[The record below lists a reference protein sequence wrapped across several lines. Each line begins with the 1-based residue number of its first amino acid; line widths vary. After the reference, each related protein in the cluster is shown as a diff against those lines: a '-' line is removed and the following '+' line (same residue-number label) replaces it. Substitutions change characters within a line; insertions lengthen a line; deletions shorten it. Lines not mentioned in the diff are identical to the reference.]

1 MSGFP
6 VRPDDVIQPVW
17 PAPPNVRA
25 AVTTRGLPGASKPPF
40 DAFNLGAHCGDAAD
54 AVAANRQRLIELATL
69 PHPPH
74 WLSQVHGTGV
84 HRVLSREPV
93 STPPQA
99 DAAVTDV
106 PGAVLAILT
115 ADCLPVLFATKD
127 GSEIAAAH
135 AGWRGL
141 AAGMLEAT
149 VAAMH
154 SAPVNILA
162 WLGPAAG
169 PAHYEIGEEVRA
181 AFVDA
186 DSAAATCFVA
196 TRPGH
201 WLVDLYALARS
212 RLAAAGVTTVSG
224 GSLCTISD
232 PQRFYS
238 WRRDGR
244 TGRMASLVWLRERL
258 GAGYV
263 TP

>member
-1 MSGFP
+1 MTTEHL
-6 VRPDDVIQPVW
+6 IQPDW
-17 PAPPNVRA
+17 PAPQNVCA
-25 AVTTRGLPGASKPPF
+25 AVTTRLLPGASQPPF
-40 DAFNLGAHCGDAAD
+40 DAFNLGAHCGDAVD
-54 AVAANRQRLIELATL
+54 AVAANRQRLIELAAL

-93 STPPQA
+93 SMPRQA
-99 DAAVTDV
+99 DAAVTSV

-115 ADCLPVLFATKD
+115 ADCLPVLFATKN

-141 AAGMLEAT
+141 AAGVLEAT
-149 VAAMH
+149 VAAMR
-154 SAPVNILA
+154 SAPENILA

-181 AFVDA
+181 VFVDP
-186 DSAAATCFVA
+186 DPAAATCFVA

-201 WLVDLYALARS
+201 WLVDLYALARR
-212 RLAAAGVTTVSG
+212 RLAAAGVTAVSG
-224 GSLCTISD
+224 GDLCTISD

-244 TGRMASLVWLRERL
+244 TGRMASLVWLD
-258 GAGYV
+258 G
-263 TP
+263 